1 MRPPYIRSCNA
12 YEHIGNAAES
22 AQESQVQ
29 SVLRVSIHKSRKQIS
44 LLQACTVSTQL
55 KWNYTTRRLCWL
67 LIQVT

>member
-44 LLQACTVSTQL
+44 LLQACSEM
-55 KWNYTTRRLCWL
+55 K
-67 LIQVT
+67 